1 MRVYHGLHLTK
12 VAARN
17 LPGAT
22 RIFSMGDALS
32 TVLLL
37 VHDGKTR
44 VLHCAQE
51 EEGSLKF
58 KELSSSDSG
67 IIRTGKT
74 LSVGHA
80 QSGEGKES
88 IAAQIVPEGIRLG
101 SASELSVWGGR
112 RPATRRH
119 RV

>member
-1 MRVYHGLHLTK
+1 MHLTK
-12 VAARN
+12 VAARV
-17 LPGAT
+17 
-22 RIFSMGDALS
+22 FSVGNAQYTMLFIVCDE
-32 TVLLL
+32 
-37 VHDGKTR
+37 KTR
-44 VLHCAQE
+44 SLHCPQE

-58 KELSSSDSG
+58 KGLSSSDSG
-67 IIRTGKT
+67 IICTAST

-80 QSGEGKES
+80 QSGGGKES